1 MKPSL
6 AIVLAAIAIPA
17 IAAAQSADPNYD
29 PNAAPSQQP
38 QPAPNQTPPV
48 TPQTAPVTQE
58 PAPPAPVT
66 TTTTTTT
73 PPPVVIVNPTAPAP
87 RTTTTYVA
95 PEGEVVEDNWN
106 APVFVSGA
114 VIFGASYGAA
124 AIASSESDH
133 PGANRLWVPVVGPWL
148 ALNDWGSCPIENPSC
163 DTNTTDKV
171 LLVADGVFQAA
182 GIITMVDGLLS
193 PSHHRVVTR
202 TADTKVHVTPT
213 GHGLAVFGHF

>member
-1 MKPSL
+1 MKRSL
-6 AIVLAAIAIPA
+6 GIVIAAVAFPA
-17 IAAAQSADPNYD
+17 IASAQSADPNYD

-48 TPQTAPVTQE
+48 TPQPAPVAQE
-58 PAPPAPVT
+58 PAPAPVT

-73 PPPVVIVNPTAPAP
+73 PPPVVVVNPTAPAP
-87 RTTTTYVA
+87 QTTTYVA

-124 AIASSESDH
+124 AVAGAESDH

-148 ALNDWGSCPIENPSC
+148 ALNDWGSCPIENPRC

-171 LLVADGVFQAA
+171 LLIADGVFQAA
-182 GIITMVDGLLS
+182 GVITMVDGLLS
-193 PSHHRVVTR
+193 PSHHRVITR

-213 GHGLAVFGHF
+213 GNGLAVFGRF